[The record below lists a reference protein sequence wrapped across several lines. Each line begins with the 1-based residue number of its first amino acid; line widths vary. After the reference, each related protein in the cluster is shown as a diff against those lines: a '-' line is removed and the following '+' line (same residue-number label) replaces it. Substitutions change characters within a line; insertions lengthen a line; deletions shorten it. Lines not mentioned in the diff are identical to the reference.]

1 MLSSFAL
8 AKIRLMRKL
17 WVAFAIAISS
27 TALADPP
34 NIVSAARLQTRSAV
48 VYDASYVRI
57 GYPLGDVPQNRGVCT
72 DVVIRAYRA
81 IDIDLQV
88 LVHEDMRANFGLY
101 PQLWGLTKP
110 DTNIDH
116 RRVPNLQ
123 RFFERADAN
132 VSAGSQYLPGDLVT
146 WMLPG
151 NLPHMGIVSDRL
163 APGTTRPLMIHNIG
177 AGPVEDDILL
187 AYPTTGHYRYRV
199 Q

>member
-101 PQLWGLTKP
+101 PQLWG
-110 DTNIDH
+110 
-116 RRVPNLQ
+116 
-123 RFFERADAN
+123 
-132 VSAGSQYLPGDLVT
+132 
-146 WMLPG
+146 
-151 NLPHMGIVSDRL
+151 
-163 APGTTRPLMIHNIG
+163 
-177 AGPVEDDILL
+177 
-187 AYPTTGHYRYRV
+187 
-199 Q
+199 